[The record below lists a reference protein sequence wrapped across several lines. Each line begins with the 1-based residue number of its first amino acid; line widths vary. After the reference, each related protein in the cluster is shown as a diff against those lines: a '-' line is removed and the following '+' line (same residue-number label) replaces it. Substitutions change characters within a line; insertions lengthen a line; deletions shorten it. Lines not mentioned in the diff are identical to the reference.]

1 MLSAT
6 LVDDY
11 AASAATTG
19 SVAVGGSISGSIE
32 TTGDV
37 DWIKVNLIAGTTYR
51 FDLEGSDTGQGTLQS
66 PRLQLL
72 NSAGIQLLNDLDSGG
87 YGGPG
92 EGYSSQLIFTAP
104 DRCGRCRRF
113 DYGDPRPRADALTGL
128 KSSSRLASPI
138 GSTWRVALRARAHC
152 SIRPCWVLDS
162 NGLPL
167 LGSQGG
173 GELGP
178 GPSWN
183 SQLVFTANMTS
194 TYYLQSVAS
203 DNSVGTYKISVT
215 QLSRPDALDDAI
227 SIKEDTAPNPVL
239 GKVLTNDQDA
249 DGDTLAVTNPGTFDL
264 GTALWLSRPM
274 AATPTLWT
282 MPTRR

>member
-1 MLSAT
+1 MAPGQGYSSQLIFTAPSAGTYYLASSALGNDTGTYKVSASVLSTTLVDDYAASAATTGSVAVGGSISGSIETTGDVDWIKVNLIAGTTYRFDLEGSDTGQGTLQSPRLQLLNSAGIQLLHDLDSGGDGGPGEGYSSQLTFTAPSAGTYYLASSALGNDTGTYKVSASVLSTT

-104 DRCGRCRRF
+104 SAG
-113 DYGDPRPRADALTGL
+113 
-128 KSSSRLASPI
+128 
-138 GSTWRVALRARAHC
+138 
-152 SIRPCWVLDS
+152 
-162 NGLPL
+162 
-167 LGSQGG
+167 
-173 GELGP
+173 
-178 GPSWN
+178 
-183 SQLVFTANMTS
+183 
-194 TYYLQSVAS
+194 TYYLAS
-203 DNSVGTYKISVT
+203 S
-215 QLSRPDALDDAI
+215 AL
-227 SIKEDTAPNPVL
+227 
-239 GKVLTNDQDA
+239 GQ
-249 DGDTLAVTNPGTFDL
+249 
-264 GTALWLSRPM
+264 
-274 AATPTLWT
+274 
-282 MPTRR
+282 